1 MKPRVKGEQFYFS
14 FILFS
19 GIIIIIMRIRLS
31 WRLQVEVVIIITSL
45 AEIITAGEIEENNEI
60 LIFHLEKIMDS
71 IRHDMGL

>member
-1 MKPRVKGEQFYFS
+1 M
-14 FILFS
+14 
-19 GIIIIIMRIRLS
+19 
-31 WRLQVEVVIIITSL
+31 VIIITSL